1 MGDHLGVGFGTEDV
15 ALRFEAILD
24 GTVVFDD
31 TVVDDSDGSLAV
43 PTVLQQRGVPFV
55 ATKVRM
61 GVGVGWGAVCGP
73 TGVADADGAI
83 GNAGPHEGL

>member
-1 MGDHLGVGFGTEDV
+1 MGDHLGVGFGPEDV

-43 PTVLQQRGVPFV
+43 PTVLLQRGVPFV

-83 GNAGPHEGL
+83 GNAGPYEGL